1 MCPPNKR
8 RRGEEKELFIADL
21 ITRIWPLLL
30 LLAWTATTLGDEGQS
45 SLEETK
51 EVENIITKLE
61 PEPSKTQRTRDPSV

>member
-8 RRGEEKELFIADL
+8 RRREEKELFIADL
-21 ITRIWPLLL
+21 ITRSWPLLL

-61 PEPSKTQRTRDPSV
+61 PSKTQRTRDPSA